1 MERRK
6 LKIKITESQLKRIVK
21 SHNDKKLNEGGEF
34 LSLIYDFVD
43 KKIKKLIDLFK
54 DNKIDKDEF
63 KSELES
69 ADNKEELEKID
80 KEYSKFKKELE
91 SSSDEEKHD
100 GNIIDISSSSN
111 YKNKNKKLTSNKYFI
126 LHHSAGGKTAQ
137 DVMNILNRR
146 NLGVQWIIDKEGII
160 YQTLPRGSKGA
171 HVKGGMGPSDLNNS
185 NSQGV
190 EIVANDDNDVNKKQC
205 VAALKLVKMLGYS
218 QNQLYGHGEVQS
230 NKQPTE
236 GQKCKKYIKNNW

>member
-21 SHNDKKLNEGGEF
+21 SYNDEQLNEGF
-34 LSLIYDFVD
+34 LSTIYGFVTD
-43 KKIKKLIDLFK
+43 KIKKLIDLFNDK
-54 DNKIDKDEF
+54 IIDKVEF

-69 ADNKEELEKID
+69 TASEEELEKID
-80 KEYSKFKKELE
+80 KEYSTFKEKLE
-91 SSSDEEKHD
+91 SMFGKEKND
-100 GNIIDISSSSN
+100 GNIIDISSTSN

-137 DVMNILNRR
+137 DVMNVLNRR
-146 NLGVQWIIDKEGII
+146 SLGVQWIIDKEGII

-218 QNQLYGHGEVQS
+218 QNQIYGHGEVQS

>member
-21 SHNDKKLNEGGEF
+21 SYNDEQLNEGF
-34 LSLIYDFVD
+34 LSTIYDFVTD
-43 KKIKKLIDLFK
+43 KIKKLIDLFK
-54 DNKIDKDEF
+54 DKKIDEDEF

-69 ADNKEELEKID
+69 TASEKELEKID
-80 KEYSKFKKELE
+80 KEYSTFKKKLN
-91 SSSDEEKHD
+91 SIFDEEKD
-100 GNIIDISSSSN
+100 NGNIIDISSSSN
-111 YKNKNKKLTSNKYFI
+111 YKNKNKKLTSDKYFI
-126 LHHSAGGKTAQ
+126 LHHSAGGQTAQ
-137 DVMNILNRR
+137 DVMGFLNNRG
-146 NLGVQWIIDKEGII
+146 LGVQWIIDKKGKI